1 MPFLCLFLDGYG
13 RYDQCSEAN
22 KQGNAPAAL
31 TMECAPLPERT
42 ETRGSYAYLGMII
55 HLKERCEDAVAD
67 TTNENATM
75 TMTLVWV
82 GGSLP
87 TLKD

>member
-1 MPFLCLFLDGYG
+1 
-13 RYDQCSEAN
+13 
-22 KQGNAPAAL
+22 
-31 TMECAPLPERT
+31 MECAPLPERT
-42 ETRGSYAYLGMII
+42 ITRGSYAYLGMII
-55 HLKERCEDAVAD
+55 HLKRGCEDVVAV

-75 TMTLVWV
+75 TMTLIWV